1 MNQEEQ
7 AILER
12 KILLKRQLIAILEKE
27 VENMEKLLQGEED
40 EDDIA

>member
-40 EDDIA
+40 EDT

>member
-12 KILLKRQLIAILEKE
+12 KILLKRQLIAMLEKE

-40 EDDIA
+40 EDT